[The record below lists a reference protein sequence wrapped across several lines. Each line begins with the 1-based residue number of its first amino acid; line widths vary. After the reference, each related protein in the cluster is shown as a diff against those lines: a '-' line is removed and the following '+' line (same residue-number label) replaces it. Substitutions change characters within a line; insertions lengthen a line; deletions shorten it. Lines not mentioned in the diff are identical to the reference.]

1 MTKKSKTT
9 DNKKIKNAESGP
21 TFKPVTNDLQ
31 AAKGYAVFS
40 VGNEFYCIDVD
51 TIFEILHDF
60 TIMPVSHLP
69 KYFEGITNLKG
80 ESIPV
85 VNLKNLL
92 NIRSAITNFQ
102 VCIVTISAGEKTGFL
117 VDSDIEIIKSSDCQ
131 SFALPDC
138 FNAEEQKFLDGII
151 EYKGRLIG
159 IIKLNQALKTLTEWR
174 LKNEN
179 K

>member
-1 MTKKSKTT
+1 MAIKPKKNDKKITT
-9 DNKKIKNAESGP
+9 DKESSS
-21 TFKPVTNDLQ
+21 VLNSVISDLQ
-31 AAKGYAVFS
+31 TEKGYAVFA
-40 VGNEFYCIDVD
+40 VGNEFYCIDLD

-60 TIMPVSHLP
+60 AIVPVSHLP
-69 KYFEGITNLKG
+69 KYFEGVINLRG

-92 NIRSAITNFQ
+92 NISSAITNFQ
-102 VCIVTISAGEKTGFL
+102 VCIVITSGGEKTGFL
-117 VDSDIEIIKSSDCQ
+117 VDSDIEIIKSSECQ